1 MQKTGLDD
9 WLWPPLKQTAQLFF
23 QHRTFFVL
31 CCFCFW
37 GGVHDCRCVC
47 VKEFKIREGLK
58 LKLDYYSS
66 GGGFHI

>member
-37 GGVHDCRCVC
+37 V
-47 VKEFKIREGLK
+47 
-58 LKLDYYSS
+58 
-66 GGGFHI
+66 GFTIVDVFV